1 MKKLIGIAVLA
12 ASLLAFVSCASTKAD
27 APVAVAAEEAGA
39 IEISMWDTVDSW
51 AVTLND
57 DGSVTMNGGEYIQW
71 PLAEEIAAGT
81 TVKVHLTGKNAG
93 KSGFRS
99 WLVDMNQ
106 TTNSNLYTDSTF
118 DKLAQGDFDLT
129 YTLTATNPS
138 NYIFIKGPVYGTMI
152 ENLTIKSVSVEVK

>member
-12 ASLLAFVSCASTKAD
+12 ASLLAFVSCASTKVD
-27 APVAVAAEEAGA
+27 TPVAVAEDGA

-51 AVTLND
+51 AVSLND

-106 TTNSNLYTDSTF
+106 STNSNLYTDSTF
-118 DKLAQGDFDLT
+118 DNLAQGDFDLT